1 MGDLILMKVSIQTQ
15 PSNWSSLENAL
26 QCFQVFVVKEGA
38 LPFVP
43 EVVVWNITYS
53 VQRDWLST
61 ISTIVSIVST
71 IGMLSGVVWILP
83 LMDSRG
89 RKFVAVNLRCILG
102 VISCSL
108 QALGGWFQ
116 SAELFIVGQLF
127 LGLSIPIKL
136 MVVEVFVTE
145 CAPDSHRGMELPN
158 KESEI
163 VGLEGIIRSLLLET
177 KLNTTG
183 NMGIRS
189 AWHDDTV
196 RESLS
201 ISWMSALIL
210 APLSFLST
218 FAIDIIGRRPIVFF
232 AAGIIY
238 LKILLMFTAQLLVV
252 LNPPSLFT
260 VVLAITNEFG
270 SNLVLCTGVTAVP
283 ALLLTELIPLA
294 ARAPAAQVLVILAI
308 VSTSIITSLFPLINA
323 LFPPTIYAIML
334 FLQPFIVAFLIRHL
348 PETKQRPVYEI
359 VHGFEEDIR
368 SRVSLARTAQHYLK
382 LWYKVTS
389 ITNVSFLPRPIL
401 LAFDLLPYI
410 HQLRTIPTS
419 AFICCLGT
427 LVFFM
432 IAFECWLRVMR
443 GSLNSRTTALSSAHH
458 RQLPASVERRN
469 LFAHNSCICLP
480 IPAKGEVQLAHA
492 TSTATCR

>member
-1 MGDLILMKVSIQTQ
+1 MITKQFARLLFSFTFFGVFTDL
-15 PSNWSSLENAL
+15 
-26 QCFQVFVVKEGA
+26 QVAIFSA
-38 LPFVP
+38 LPGP
-43 EVVVWNITYS
+43 LTNLYNETLISHYNIALGPTM
-53 VQRDWLST
+53 LST
-61 ISTIVSIVST
+61 ISTIVSIAST

-108 QALGGWFQ
+108 QALGGWLQ

-145 CAPDSHRGMELPN
+145 CAPDSHRGFASVALHVGDQLASLLVCALLYVSTNGVPDSP
-158 KESEI
+158 KWLARKGQHESASKVVQLYDASDEDS
-163 VGLEGIIRSLLLET
+163 EGIIRSLLLET
-177 KLNTTG
+177 KLITTG
-183 NMGIRS
+183 NMGITS

-201 ISWMSALIL
+201 VSWMSTSIL

-218 FAIDIIGRRPIVFF
+218 FAIDKIGRRPIVFF

-260 VVLAITNEFG
+260 VVLSITNELG

-294 ARAPAAQVLVILAI
+294 ARAPVAQVLVILSI
-308 VSTSIITSLFPLINA
+308 VPTSIITSLFPLINT
-323 LFPPTIYAIML
+323 LFSPTIYAIML
-334 FLQPFIVAFLIRHL
+334 FLQPFIVTFLIRQNIL
-348 PETKQRPVYEI
+348 DDFPFTKVKLYKNRQQISEI
-359 VHGFEEDIR
+359 
-368 SRVSLARTAQHYLK
+368 YLK
-382 LWYKVTS
+382 RNSDRCTKLFTASKKTS
-389 ITNVSFLPRPIL
+389 
-401 LAFDLLPYI
+401 D
-410 HQLRTIPTS
+410 Q
-419 AFICCLGT
+419 G
-427 LVFFM
+427 
-432 IAFECWLRVMR
+432 
-443 GSLNSRTTALSSAHH
+443 
-458 RQLPASVERRN
+458 
-469 LFAHNSCICLP
+469 
-480 IPAKGEVQLAHA
+480 
-492 TSTATCR
+492 